1 MKKTLLIGLLMLLF
15 LQCVLGQTSFLYT
28 NKDTLRSLPRK
39 PIVAAS
45 EVIGVNMLVWGFN
58 RFVSD
63 APFARINAH
72 TMKTNLSTLPVWDTD
87 KFSTN
92 LVAHP
97 YHGNLYFNAARSN
110 GMNFW
115 ESIPFTFGGSLMWE
129 YFMENELP
137 SVNDLFATTFGGAV
151 LGEITFRLSDIVLD
165 DRRVGFQRV
174 VREVAGGVLS
184 PMRAFNRIITG
195 DAWRYRSSKGNVF
208 VARPVNF
215 TFYVGPRFLAEQE
228 RSSNGEFSAN
238 VGFLLSYG
246 DPYEQDFYYP
256 YEYFRLK
263 ATFDFFSNQPVCT
276 QVNALG
282 ILWGKDVWVSGNRYL
297 TAGIFQHFNYYD
309 SQIRTKDGKLVSP
322 YRISE
327 AAAVGGGLIYEN
339 KAMSNNHLGVRTEFY
354 MNGIA
359 LGASLTDY
367 FFVDERDYNLGSGY
381 SIKSYTEVNFR
392 DRWKLNLSS
401 ENYHI
406 FTWKGYDPDLD
417 LSTVDFTRLNVQG
430 DAGNA
435 RLGVFSVGLSYHSS
449 QKWNISL
456 SNNYYSRYT
465 RYKHHDNVEYGTSD
479 FMLSWGFS
487 L

>member
-1 MKKTLLIGLLMLLF
+1 MRRTTVIYFILIF
-15 LQCVLGQTSFLYT
+15 SFQIALGQRVLTPV
-28 NKDTLRSLPRK
+28 DTLRKLPRK
-39 PIVAAS
+39 PWIAAS
-45 EVIGVNMLVWGFN
+45 EVVGVNMLIWGFN
-58 RFVSD
+58 YFVSD
-63 APFARINAH
+63 APFAQINIH

-97 YHGNLYFNAARSN
+97 YHGSLYFNAARSN

-137 SVNDLFATTFGGAV
+137 SVNDLFATTFGGV
-151 LGEITFRLSDIVLD
+151 ELGEITFRLSDLVLD
-165 DRRVGFQRV
+165 NRLTGFPRV
-174 VREVAGGVLS
+174 VREVSGGILS
-184 PMRAFNRIITG
+184 PIRAFNRIITG
-195 DAWRYRSSKGNVF
+195 EAWKYQPTKGNVF
-208 VARPVNF
+208 NHRPVGF
-215 TFYVGPRFLAEQE
+215 SFHIGPRFLAEQE
-228 RSSNGEFSAN
+228 RSRHGELSTS
-238 VGFLLSYG
+238 VGLMFSYG
-246 DPYEQDFYYP
+246 DPYEQDYFVP
-256 YEYFRLK
+256 YEYFRIN
-263 ATFDFFSNQPVCT
+263 AVFDFFSHQPVCT

-282 ILWGKDVWVSGNRYL
+282 VLWGKNVWNSGNRSL
-297 TAGIFQHFNYYD
+297 TTGIFQHFDYYD
-309 SQIRTKDGKLVSP
+309 SQIRTKEGKLIAP

-327 AAAVGGGLIYEN
+327 AAAVGGGIIYQN
-339 KAMSNNHLGVRTEFY
+339 KALSHNHFGVRTELY
-354 MNGIA
+354 VNGIA

-381 SIKSYTEVNFR
+381 SIKSYTGLNFR
-392 DRWKLNLSS
+392 DRWNLILSA

-430 DAGNA
+430 DKGNA
-435 RLGVFSVGLSYHSS
+435 RLGVFTIGLSYHSP

-456 SNNYYSRYT
+456 SNSYYSRYT
-465 RYKHHDNVEYGTSD
+465 KYKYHDNVDYGTSD
-479 FMLSWGFS
+479 FTLSWGFS